1 MEIKAVCLDKR
12 DNVVTCTQAARQG
25 DVVTWRGCTAG
36 VTPAG
41 HGAKQVNVPKPAQ
54 HIGPRLNPTSGAR
67 HAPKHLPIS

>member
-36 VTPAG
+36 VTAAEEIPQWHKIALVDLQPG
-41 HGAKQVNVPKPAQ
+41 DRGVY
-54 HIGPRLNPTSGAR
+54 
-67 HAPKHLPIS
+67 